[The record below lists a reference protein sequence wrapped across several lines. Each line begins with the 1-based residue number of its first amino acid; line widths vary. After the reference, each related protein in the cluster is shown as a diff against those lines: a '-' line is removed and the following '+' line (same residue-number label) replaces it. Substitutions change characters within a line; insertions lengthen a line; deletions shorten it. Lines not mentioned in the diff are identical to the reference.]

1 MSGVISQFTS
11 IVEQIMLAGGVFIG
25 VFGAVLAVMGFVSFG
40 QGVGD
45 QNPAAKDAAGGKI
58 VGGIIVVVAGVLFAT
73 VLKDL
78 VLSALGAI

>member
-1 MSGVISQFTS
+1 MGNMTAFTD
-11 IVEQIMLAGGVFIG
+11 IITQIMEFGGVFIG
-25 VFGAVLAVMGFVSFG
+25 VFGAVLAVMGFVAFG

-58 VGGIIVVVAGVLFAT
+58 VGGIIIVVAGILFAT

-78 VLSALGAI
+78 VLNSLP